1 MVSFCSQN
9 FCNYLK
15 SVFFFRYLFIK
26 IVFFVLFFWKK
37 ICGKL
42 NKMKKIVCWFELCST
57 SHFSSAFS
65 NVYIWKN
72 EGVSI
77 IEKLMGIERR
87 ITRKTLT
94 TCDIECPKIDSSW
107 KTAPITGGFITVYL
121 YMLLRGVDVHLFH
134 PNGQSRPEMWERHLA
149 ESTFGH
155 CWRSQP
161 RQCVIWYKN
170 CPSWKHWWKIY
181 SVLCPFEEHT
191 TAGVFRKCTPESS
204 CRSWW
209 EKVW

>member
-1 MVSFCSQN
+1 
-9 FCNYLK
+9 
-15 SVFFFRYLFIK
+15 
-26 IVFFVLFFWKK
+26 
-37 ICGKL
+37 
-42 NKMKKIVCWFELCST
+42 MKEIVCSFELCSM

-121 YMLLRGVDVHLFH
+121 YVRRG
-134 PNGQSRPEMWERHLA
+134 W
-149 ESTFGH
+149 
-155 CWRSQP
+155 C
-161 RQCVIWYKN
+161 
-170 CPSWKHWWKIY
+170 
-181 SVLCPFEEHT
+181 
-191 TAGVFRKCTPESS
+191 
-204 CRSWW
+204 
-209 EKVW
+209 